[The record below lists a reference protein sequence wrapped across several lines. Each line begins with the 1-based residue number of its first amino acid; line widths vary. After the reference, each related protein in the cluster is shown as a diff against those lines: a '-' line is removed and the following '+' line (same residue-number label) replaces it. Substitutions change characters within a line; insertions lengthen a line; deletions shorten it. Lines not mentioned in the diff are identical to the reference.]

1 METPNGIAFFHDDH
15 GLKQRHLQFIDT
27 LLSGWDGSFTRLH
40 ATMPEDC
47 PPLLSDLHGPSAGDD
62 PIAEDEVEYVTRA
75 NRAGPSRL
83 VSREPRPCREMVL
96 IAGPGESPGD
106 EPLIYTA
113 YGSQVVA
120 PREPWDKSMND
131 EEKAEAKAFWGEHA
145 LSSQ

>member
-1 METPNGIAFFHDDH
+1 METPNGIAFYHDDH
-15 GLKQRHLQFIDT
+15 GLNQRHLQFIDT
-27 LLSGWDGSFTRLH
+27 LLGDWDGSFIRVH
-40 ATMPEDC
+40 VTMPGDC
-47 PPLLSDLHGPSAGDD
+47 PSLLSDLHGPSAGDD
-62 PIAEDEVEYVTRA
+62 PITEDEVEYVTRD

-83 VSREPRPCREMVL
+83 VVL

-106 EPLIYTA
+106 APLIYTA

-131 EEKAEAKAFWGEHA
+131 EERAEAEAFWGEHA